1 MGKKVISWGLKIL
14 GIALAIGLLVWTVR
28 RTDAD
33 PLHEIM
39 QANHPMLFLAL
50 LCVGLTHV
58 LAAHRWGTLLAV
70 QDIHLSYWTLLKL
83 TWVGTFF
90 SQLIPGA
97 VSGDLLKLA
106 YVAKSE
112 KGRGTE
118 AFLTIVMD
126 RVVGVTGL
134 FLVASLGG
142 LLFMASHWELATNN
156 RVIGLSLLVVFGG
169 GAASLVGLLV
179 IVYHKWFMNW
189 NWLSR
194 IVAWLGNHLPA
205 AVTGM
210 VKRLCDGADLYKNAK
225 KTLLFAVMISMVI
238 HASLGN
244 GLFCVGRALGERDLS
259 YTAYFLSTQIGNAV
273 TLVPATPGGL
283 GLRDSVSSAFF
294 AALDA
299 APSEKTGAI
308 PVVNSMLVVFWALV
322 GAICLGWMN
331 TNSLHKDS

>member
-39 QANHPMLFLAL
+39 QANRPILILAL
-50 LCVGLTHV
+50 LCVGLTHI
-58 LAAHRWGTLLAV
+58 LAAYRWGALLAV

-118 AFLTIVMD
+118 AFLTIIMD

-142 LLFMASHWELATNN
+142 LLFMAGHWELATSN

-169 GAASLVGLLV
+169 GAASLVGLCV
-179 IVYHKWFMNW
+179 FVYHKMFMNW

-194 IVAWLGNHLPA
+194 IVTWLGNHLPA
-205 AVTGM
+205 AVTGI

-225 KTLLFAVMISMVI
+225 KTLLFAVLISMVI

-322 GAICLGWMN
+322 GAVCLGWMN
-331 TNSLHKDS
+331 TNSLRKDS

>member
-1 MGKKVISWGLKIL
+1 MSKKVFSWGLKIL
-14 GIALAIGLLVWTVR
+14 GIGLAVFLLVWTVR

-33 PLHEIM
+33 PLHEIRN
-39 QANHPMLFLAL
+39 ANHIMLVLAA

-58 LAAHRWGTLLAV
+58 LSSYRWGTLLAV
-70 QDIHLSYWTLLKL
+70 QGIHLSYWTLLKL
-83 TWVGTFF
+83 TLVGTFF

-126 RVVGVTGL
+126 RVVGVSGL
-134 FLVASLGG
+134 FMVASLGG
-142 LLFMASHWELATNN
+142 LLFLASHWELAMKS
-156 RVIGLSLLVVFGG
+156 RVIGLSLLVVFVGG
-169 GAASLVGLLV
+169 IASLAGLMV
-179 IVYHKWFMNW
+179 IIYHKWFMKW
-189 NWLSR
+189 ELLSR
-194 IVAWLGNHLPA
+194 LVGWCGSHLPA
-205 AVTGM
+205 AITGM
-210 VKRLCDGADLYKNAK
+210 VKRLCDGADLYKNTK
-225 KTLLFAVMISMVI
+225 KTLAVAILLSMMI

-244 GLFCVGRALGERDLS
+244 GLFCVGRALGERDIS
-259 YTAYFLSTQIGNAV
+259 YSAYFVSTQIGNAV

-294 AALDA
+294 AALDV
-299 APSEKTGAI
+299 APSDKTGAI

-322 GAICLGWMN
+322 GAICLGWVH
-331 TNSLHKDS
+331 TGLRKE

>member
-1 MGKKVISWGLKIL
+1 MGKKIISWGLKIL
-14 GIALAIGLLVWTVR
+14 GIALAAFLLVWTVR

-33 PLHEIM
+33 PLHEIAH
-39 QANHPMLFLAL
+39 ANHVMLLLAFLS
-50 LCVGLTHV
+50 VGLTHV
-58 LAAHRWGTLLAV
+58 LAAHRWGALLEVQGVTLT
-70 QDIHLSYWTLLKL
+70 YWTLLKL

-106 YVAKSE
+106 YVAKGQ
-112 KGRGTE
+112 KGHGTE
-118 AFLTIVMD
+118 AFLTIVID

-142 LLFMASHWELATNN
+142 LLFLAGHWQLAMES

-169 GAASLVGLLV
+169 GIASLGGLFV
-179 IVYHKWFMNW
+179 IIYYKWFMKWKLLEATVNW
-189 NWLSR
+189 CGSR
-194 IVAWLGNHLPA
+194 LPSM
-205 AVTGM
+205 VTGM
-210 VKRLCDGADLYKNAK
+210 VKRLCDGVDLYKNTK
-225 KTLLFAVMISMVI
+225 KTLVYTILLSMMI

-244 GLFCVGRALGERDLS
+244 GLFCVGRALGERNMNYS
-259 YTAYFLSTQIGNAV
+259 AYFLSTQIGNAV

-294 AALDA
+294 AALDV

-308 PVVNSMLVVFWALV
+308 PVVNSMLVVLWALA
-322 GAICLGWMN
+322 GAVCLGWIN
-331 TNSLHKDS
+331 TSSSKKDC